1 MSIKYVLFISF
12 WKQIKN
18 DINLISAERFIK
30 NDNIYD
36 FGVKF
41 LLFKRSESIFV
52 IKNPLMAI
60 SAIV

>member
-18 DINLISAERFIK
+18 DINLIPAERFIK

-41 LLFKRSESIFV
+41 LLFKS
-52 IKNPLMAI
+52 K
-60 SAIV
+60 